1 MQFID
6 THKSTIA
13 ALTVVGL
20 IAFSIMNVMTRH
32 VFAQDK
38 QNTSLVMRVAVFS
51 KEQGRLHDY
60 EDFIDGSLFPTLR
73 AAPGY
78 VGAFLGGDSSS
89 GQLISVSFWRSE
101 DDAVAGEE
109 AVGRAIRALPQ
120 GSAPRPS
127 KVEKYVVEYRDI
139 KEPLSK

>member
-1 MQFID
+1 
-6 THKSTIA
+6 
-13 ALTVVGL
+13 
-20 IAFSIMNVMTRH
+20 MTRH

-38 QNTSLVMRVAVFS
+38 EKTSLVMRIAVFA
-51 KEQGRLHDY
+51 KEQGRLDEY
-60 EDFIDGSLFPTLR
+60 QDFIDGHLFPALR

-78 VGAFLGGDSSS
+78 VGIFLGRDATS

-101 DDAVAGEE
+101 DEAVTGEE

>member
-1 MQFID
+1 MQIID
-6 THKSTIA
+6 THKSILA
-13 ALTVVGL
+13 AFTMAGL
-20 IAFSIMNVMTRH
+20 IALSIMDVMTRH
-32 VFAQDK
+32 VFAQDTEK
-38 QNTSLVMRVAVFS
+38 SSLVMRIAVFA
-51 KEQGRLHDY
+51 KDQGQLDNYR
-60 EDFIDGSLFPTLR
+60 DFIEGHLFPTLR

-78 VGAFLGGDSSS
+78 VSTFLGRDSSS

-101 DDAVAGEE
+101 DEAVAGEE
-109 AVGRAIRALPQ
+109 AVGRAISAIPH